1 MDDFFEKCAKF
12 LRIGVIVCISV
23 IIIALVTFFIV
34 LHYDISRNE
43 FAFIDKLYESEY
55 FIYYDN
61 DKEEQIHIVGLT
73 DKGKEQEYLIIPEK
87 INGKTVGKIGCYNNL
102 WVNDIVEKYG
112 DEKYAQIKSENLK
125 KIFLTS
131 NVQIINARFI
141 GKAIQSLKYE
151 GTMFILNTSS
161 WSGEKA
167 YKSSYATTSISIR
180 ANVSYFYNYENA
192 PNDNYYWID
201 NYDYGEKIEFIPPE
215 PTREGYIFDGWY
227 KESECISKWD
237 FEVDRLPNYLFD
249 EGTPADPENYRP
261 IYQETKLYAKWIE
274 QGS

>member
-1 MDDFFEKCAKF
+1 MSFFGKRAKF

-87 INGKTVGKIGCYNNL
+87 INGKTVGKIGCYNKL

-112 DEKYAQIKSENLK
+112 DEKYAQIKSKNLK

-161 WSGEKA
+161 WSGEKV
-167 YKSSYATTSISIR
+167 YCSSYATTNKYFM
-180 ANVSYFYNYENA
+180 ANVSYFYNYENS
-192 PNDNYYWID
+192 PNDGYYWID
-201 NYDYGEKIEFIPPE
+201 NYDYGEKVEFIPPV
-215 PTREGYIFDGWY
+215 PTRAGYTFGGWY
-227 KESECISKWD
+227 KERECINEWN
-237 FEVDRLPNYLFD
+237 FEIDRLPDYLFN
-249 EGTPADPENYRP
+249 EGTPPDPENYRP

-274 QGS
+274 QEG

>member
-1 MDDFFEKCAKF
+1 MKKSFYDRLVD
-12 LRIGVIVCISV
+12 IV
-23 IIIALVTFFIV
+23 IALKWVYIILLILALGYIAWFIFFYSSCV
-34 LHYDISRNE
+34 PKNE
-43 FAFIDKLYESEY
+43 MICYNDDY
-55 FIYYDN
+55 FIYRV
-61 DKEEQIHIVGLT
+61 EEIPEQI
-73 DKGKEQEYLIIPEK
+73 
-87 INGKTVGKIGCYNNL
+87 NGIKVVKIGCTNRPQ
-102 WVNDIVEKYG
+102 ITAIAEKYG

-131 NVQIINARFI
+131 NVQIINARFT

-180 ANVSYFYNYENA
+180 ANVSYFYNYDNA

-201 NYDYGEKIEFIPPE
+201 NYDYGKKIEFIPPK

-227 KESECISKWD
+227 KESECINKWD
-237 FEVDRLPNYLFD
+237 FEIDVLPEVKYTDVIPTHQLRND
-249 EGTPADPENYRP
+249 ETRDTDFRV
-261 IYQETKLYAKWIE
+261 YQETKLYAKWIE
-274 QGS
+274 QGG